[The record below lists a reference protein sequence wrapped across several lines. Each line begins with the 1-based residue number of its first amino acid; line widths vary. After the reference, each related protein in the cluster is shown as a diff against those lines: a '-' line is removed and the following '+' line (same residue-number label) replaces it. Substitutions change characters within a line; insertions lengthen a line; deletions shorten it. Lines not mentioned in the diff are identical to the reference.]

1 MRSPP
6 TPWTHWPFRVVVT
19 TATALLV
26 DQAVLAGQFLS
37 GTFTALQTHRENAT
51 AAGIAVLAAA
61 VAAIPIRWPGRGPL
75 WPALACLG
83 LFGLLALQIAVGFAR
98 LLTVHVPLGV
108 SIIALAVLLTV
119 WAWRPHARPDARP
132 EERVEASARPQR
144 AAR

>member
-1 MRSPP
+1 MRSPG

-19 TATALLV
+19 TATVLLV
-26 DQAVLAGQFLS
+26 DQSVLAGQFLS

-61 VAAIPIRWPGRGPL
+61 LAAIPIRWPGRGPL

-83 LFGLLALQIAVGFAR
+83 LFGLVALQIAVGFAR

-119 WAWRPHARPDARP
+119 WAWRPHIRPGAQPDGRA
-132 EERVEASARPQR
+132 EASAYSRR
-144 AAR
+144 VAR